1 MRVFMRT
8 CAGRAVAASLAI
20 SLGVSGT
27 FAAMAAESEPLTLQA
42 KIPLGDVKGRIDH
55 LAIDHTRQRL
65 FVAELGNNSLSVV
78 DLKGQKVLHRVA
90 GLDEPQGAAYVSAI
104 DYIFVSNGGDGSLRI
119 FSGSDF
125 SSIGRVELK
134 ADADNL
140 RVDPIKNLIFA
151 GFGSGVLAIIDA
163 KSHEKVGE
171 IDLKGHPEGFQLE
184 PSGKR
189 VFVNVPDVH
198 EIAVLDRN
206 LNRQTETWKFTTATG
221 NFPMAVR
228 QKEPELL
235 IVFRRPPRL
244 AVIDTRNG
252 NASASVSVPT
262 CGDADDIFVDEERDR
277 AYVSCGEG
285 FIDVFQLTDA
295 SPSRIAHMPTTA
307 GARTAFYDP
316 ELDRFYLAVRATS
329 DSSAAIWL
337 YKPQGR

>member
-8 CAGRAVAASLAI
+8 YAGRAVAASLAI

-78 DLKGQKVLHRVA
+78 DLKGQKVLHRFA
-90 GLDEPQGAAYVSAI
+90 GLDEPQGAAYVSAV
-104 DYIFVSNGGDGSLRI
+104 DYIFVSNGGDGSLRV

-125 SSIGRVELK
+125 SPIGRVELK

-140 RVDPIKNLIFA
+140 RVDPIKNLLFA
-151 GFGSGVLAIIDA
+151 GFGSGGLAVIDA

-171 IDLKGHPEGFQLE
+171 IDLKGHPESFQLE

-198 EIAVLDRN
+198 EIAVLDRT
-206 LNRQTETWKFTTATG
+206 LNRQTETWKFAMATG

-228 QKEPELL
+228 RKKQELL

-252 NASASVSVPT
+252 NASATVPT
-262 CGDADDIFVDEERDR
+262 CGDADDIFVDEERGR

-295 SPSRIAHMPTTA
+295 NPSRIAHMPTTA
-307 GARTAFYDP
+307 GARTALYDP

-329 DSSAAIWL
+329 NSSAAIWL